1 MSLSS
6 ICSVGH
12 AQQGDWGV
20 TESQTL
26 LLIHMKE
33 LGLEVVPEYRFC
45 EGRRWSFDAACL
57 EHRVA
62 FECNGHFQ
70 GKHGAGWSNDA
81 EKLNTAQ
88 ALGWRVFV
96 FHNRD
101 VLSGKAKEWVKE
113 NLCR

>member
-1 MSLSS
+1 MTE
-6 ICSVGH
+6 
-12 AQQGDWGV
+12 AQ
-20 TESQTL
+20 EL
-26 LLIHMKE
+26 LAIHLKE
-33 LGLEVVPEYRFC
+33 LGLKTQPEYRFC
-45 EGRRWSFDAACL
+45 QRRWSFDLACP
-57 EHRVA
+57 EHRIA

-101 VLSGKAKEWVKE
+101 VLTGKAKQWVAD
-113 NLCR
+113 NLTGQTSTLKGAI